1 MEETYTLRDAL
12 KQVLHVNDDVV
23 FSNSDN
29 TRLNIG
35 TVISVSKR
43 TVMIKYPYS
52 SPTGNI
58 IELLCCQRNADCVV
72 RVTQQVQIAKDENP
86 EEYNL
91 DTSQPVTDLTK
102 YKLTTSSIK

>member
-23 FSNSDN
+23 FSNLDN

-35 TVISVSKR
+35 TVVSVSKH

-52 SPTGNI
+52 SHTGDM
-58 IELLCCQRNADCVV
+58 IEVLCRRNADYVV

-86 EEYNL
+86 EEY
-91 DTSQPVTDLTK
+91 
-102 YKLTTSSIK
+102 I

>member
-1 MEETYTLRDAL
+1 MKETYTLRDAL

-35 TVISVSKR
+35 TVISVSKH
-43 TVMIKYPYS
+43 TVMIKYLYS
-52 SPTGNI
+52 SGTGI
-58 IELLCCQRNADCVV
+58 TTESLRSCNADCVV

-86 EEYNL
+86 EEY
-91 DTSQPVTDLTK
+91 
-102 YKLTTSSIK
+102 I

>member
-52 SPTGNI
+52 SGTGDM
-58 IELLCCQRNADCVV
+58 IELLCRRNADYVV
-72 RVTQQVQIAKDENP
+72 RVTQQVQIAKDENQK
-86 EEYNL
+86 NTSS
-91 DTSQPVTDLTK
+91 TSQSHK
-102 YKLTTSSIK
+102 

>member
-1 MEETYTLRDAL
+1 MKETYTLRDAL

-52 SPTGNI
+52 SPTGTT
-58 IELLCCQRNADCVV
+58 IELLCRRNADYVV

-86 EEYNL
+86 EEY
-91 DTSQPVTDLTK
+91 
-102 YKLTTSSIK
+102 I

>member
-1 MEETYTLRDAL
+1 MKEAYTLKDAL

-35 TVISVSKR
+35 TVVSVSKH
-43 TVMIKYPYS
+43 TVMIKYLYS
-52 SPTGNI
+52 SPTGDMT
-58 IELLCCQRNADCVV
+58 ELLCRRNADYVV

-86 EEYNL
+86 EEY
-91 DTSQPVTDLTK
+91 
-102 YKLTTSSIK
+102 I

>member
-1 MEETYTLRDAL
+1 MKETYTLRDTL

-29 TRLNIG
+29 TRLSIG
-35 TVISVSKR
+35 TVVSVSKH

-52 SPTGNI
+52 SPTGDM
-58 IELLCCQRNADCVV
+58 IESLTRRNADYVV

-86 EEYNL
+86 EEY
-91 DTSQPVTDLTK
+91 
-102 YKLTTSSIK
+102 I

>member
-1 MEETYTLRDAL
+1 MKEAYTLKDAL

-35 TVISVSKR
+35 TVVSVSKH
-43 TVMIKYPYS
+43 TVMIKYLYS
-52 SPTGNI
+52 SPTGDM
-58 IELLCCQRNADCVV
+58 IELLARRNADYVV

-86 EEYNL
+86 EEY
-91 DTSQPVTDLTK
+91 
-102 YKLTTSSIK
+102 I